1 MDLNIIEDRFKDLK
15 RKSLDVTIKIR
26 KVVEREARDEATTGK
41 PSVYSMKET
50 DDADVRPADSS
61 ESRRAKLMGYSI
73 REYEEWD
80 KKQKLKE
87 VKRGGAN
94 VQELAKYSYEKD
106 LAKRKQQLGARVV
119 KVSRDAKTDR
129 LQVEDDEKLVKR
141 LANDLEKTTKERFA
155 ARKREMERANA
166 RATPGGYIN
175 EKNKQFNQ
183 KLDRQ
188 MKDVER

>member
-1 MDLNIIEDRFKDLK
+1 MDLNTIEDRFKDLK

-50 DDADVRPADSS
+50 DDADVRPADST